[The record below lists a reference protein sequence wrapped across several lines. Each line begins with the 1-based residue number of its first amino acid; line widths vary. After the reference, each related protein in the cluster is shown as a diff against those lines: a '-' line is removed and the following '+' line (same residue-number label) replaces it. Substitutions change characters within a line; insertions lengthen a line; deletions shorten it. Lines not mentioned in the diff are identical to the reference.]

1 MVCAAP
7 PAGGNVN
14 APRRKQPVI
23 REKPRKKSIGI
34 GGVLVRLLALGL
46 LLWLGG
52 FLWFSLTLPEPALKT
67 VKTDAVVVL
76 TGGKGRLKR
85 GLAMLEAGSAR
96 RMLVSGVDK
105 GTTRRDLAAAA
116 GISKKRLAKTDLGYE
131 AIDTRSNAEETAR
144 WVTKND
150 IRSIRLVTSAGH
162 MRRARL
168 ELAQALPPGVSVLP
182 DAVPVEPRAP
192 SIATEYSKYLLRRL
206 ALTTDAVMGTTPARA
221 P

>member
-1 MVCAAP
+1 VS
-7 PAGGNVN
+7 PAK
-14 APRRKQPVI
+14 KQPVV

-34 GGVLVRLLALGL
+34 GGVLARLLALVV

-52 FLWFSLTLPEPALKT
+52 FLWFSLTLPEPALMS
-67 VKTDAVVVL
+67 VETDAVVVL

-85 GLAMLEAGSAR
+85 GLQVLEAGSAR
-96 RMLVSGVDK
+96 RMLISGVGS
-105 GTTRRDLAAAA
+105 GTTRKQLAAAA

-131 AIDTRSNAEETAR
+131 AVDTRSNAEETAR

-150 IRSIRLVTSAGH
+150 IKSIRLVTSAGH

-182 DAVPVEPRAP
+182 DAVPVEPKAP
-192 SIATEYSKYLLRRL
+192 SIATEYSKYLLRRF
-206 ALTTDAVMGTTPARA
+206 ALTGEALMGAV
-221 P
+221 

>member
-1 MVCAAP
+1 MVRVAP
-7 PAGGNVN
+7 RTGRDVN
-14 APRRKQPVI
+14 APRRKQPVV
-23 REKPRKKSIGI
+23 RETRRKKPVGVI
-34 GGVLVRLLALGL
+34 GVLVRLVSLLL

-52 FLWFSLTLPEPALKT
+52 FLWFSLTLPEPAMKSIR
-67 VKTDAVVVL
+67 TDAVVVL

-85 GLAMLEAGSAR
+85 GLAVLEAGSAR

-116 GISKKRLAKTDLGYE
+116 GISKKRLATTDLGYE

-150 IRSIRLVTSAGH
+150 IKSIRLVTSAGH

-168 ELAQALPPGVSVLP
+168 ELAQALPAGVSVLP
-182 DAVPVEPRAP
+182 DAVPVEPKAP
-192 SIATEYSKYLLRRL
+192 SIATEYSKYLLRRI
-206 ALTTDAVMGTTPARA
+206 ALTSDAVMGAV
-221 P
+221 